1 MLRTDLIY
9 SMLCEGKS
17 RANILLYAAEIWE
30 ISERQTDTY
39 IANAR
44 SRLEQDCAMS
54 REAFM
59 AEALAGYREL
69 RSAANARGQ
78 LMVSKTALDA
88 MVQLVGLT
96 GKN

>member
-1 MLRTDLIY
+1 
-9 SMLCEGKS
+9 MLCEGKS
-17 RANILLYAAEIWE
+17 RANILLYASEMWE
-30 ISERQTDTY
+30 ITERQTDNY

-44 SRLEQDCAMS
+44 KRLEQDCAMS

-69 RSAANARGQ
+69 RDAANRRGQ

-96 GKN
+96 K

>member
-17 RANILLYAAEIWE
+17 RANILLYASEIWD
-30 ISERQTDTY
+30 ITERQTDNY

-44 SRLEQDCAMS
+44 KRLELDCQMS

-69 RSAANARGQ
+69 RDAANKRGQ
-78 LMVSKTALDA
+78 LIVSKTALEA